1 MLLLYIELLRL
12 LLLDTHLLILL
23 AWSLGWTGKVSQ
35 ASDPLSLVR
44 LIFQILA
51 VGLLKVSYCLE
62 LRILL
67 CLSILGWI
75 TSICGLKWLTSIITE
90 VSTQLEQL
98 LKV

>member
-1 MLLLYIELLRL
+1 MLLLHIEFLCH

-23 AWSLGWTGKVSQ
+23 ARGLGWTGKVSQ
-35 ASDPLSLVR
+35 ASDSLVR

-51 VGLLKVSYCLE
+51 VGLLKVSYRLK

-75 TSICGLKWLTSIITE
+75 TSICGLKWLTSIITK